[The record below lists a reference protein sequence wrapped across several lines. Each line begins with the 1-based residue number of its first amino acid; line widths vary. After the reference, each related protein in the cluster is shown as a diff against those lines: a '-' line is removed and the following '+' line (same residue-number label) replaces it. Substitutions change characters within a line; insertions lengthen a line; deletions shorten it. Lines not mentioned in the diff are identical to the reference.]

1 MPLDFIDRTSLI
13 GPRDRIRDRLAAYAD
28 SGVTTLTVAVYAG
41 PLEERI
47 ATVRAMPELLAEAG
61 LAE

>member
-1 MPLDFIDRTSLI
+1 MAEQDQPPL
-13 GPRDRIRDRLAAYAD
+13 DRIRDRLAAYAD
-28 SGVTTLTVAVYAG
+28 SGVTTLSVAVYAG
-41 PLEERI
+41 PLEERL